1 MNVQA
6 ALKTQYHASL
16 AMLKQAVD
24 ECPDELWA
32 GGSYPVAFWRV
43 AYHTLFFTHLYLQKN
58 DKAFRKWE
66 HHREGH
72 QHLGKHPQ
80 PSSRK
85 RKAQEPYTKA
95 QILEYWQICDQ
106 MVDRA
111 LDTMDL
117 SAPKCGFWWYKLPKL
132 DHQINNIRHIQH
144 HTALLSGR
152 LRAVAGKDIGWVG
165 RV

>member
-95 QILEYWQICDQ
+95 QI
-106 MVDRA
+106 
-111 LDTMDL
+111 DL
-117 SAPKCGFWWYKLPKL
+117 YPSCENEISFVSIAIAIDNPC
-132 DHQINNIRHIQH
+132 IRNYNGIRQ
-144 HTALLSGR
+144 
-152 LRAVAGKDIGWVG
+152 
-165 RV
+165 